1 MITTNISSKY
11 QITLP
16 VSILHALSLKK
27 GDIVTISA
35 NDKEINIKPVGDSL
49 IDNIAGSINIAS
61 DKRGVPYSQALKD
74 TKKLV
79 AAKLAKS

>member
-35 NDKEINIKPVGDSL
+35 NDKEINIKAVGDSL
-49 IDNIAGSINIAS
+49 IDNIAGSIDVTSN
-61 DKRGVPYSQALKD
+61 KRDISYSQALKA

-79 AAKLAKS
+79 ANKLAKS